1 MIITRYRLTGPKTKI
16 AVVADLHDKPAR
28 RVLDALQKE
37 KPDVICIPGD
47 LRSGRL
53 CDTDKNVLSAQQ
65 NALRFLKDCASIA
78 PTVYSRGNHERNYDE
93 TDIAAVRETGVYFP
107 ENEWMTLGA
116 LALGGLA
123 STSKGRYERGES
135 PPPKTA
141 WLSEAPAGYRIVLC
155 HHPEYY
161 PLISDKPIDLILAG
175 HAHGGQWRF
184 FGQGIFAPG
193 QGLFPKYTRGIYGN
207 MVVSAGLANEKLIP
221 RLWNPTELVILE
233 IGE

>member
-16 AVVADLHDKPAR
+16 AW
-28 RVLDALQKE
+28 
-37 KPDVICIPGD
+37 I
-47 LRSGRL
+47 
-53 CDTDKNVLSAQQ
+53 
-65 NALRFLKDCASIA
+65 
-78 PTVYSRGNHERNYDE
+78 
-93 TDIAAVRETGVYFP
+93 
-107 ENEWMTLGA
+107 
-116 LALGGLA
+116 
-123 STSKGRYERGES
+123 
-135 PPPKTA
+135 
-141 WLSEAPAGYRIVLC
+141 SEAPAGYRIVLC